1 MHKFSCRCTSFRHVV
16 LQIPCRFWK
25 FCVAV
30 LEVSFTRVH
39 ELRASTTTE
48 GDLTWLTARTN
59 FSSESK
65 DLLSESSFRRGAQPG
80 RLFFWA
86 QGRKNCAE
94 PEWGRWVS
102 ICNSKVIRPESLV
115 GVDTR
120 LEGARRLIKSAP
132 AVDKST
138 DSPGRNYPA
147 IPTCPRKLTA

>member
-65 DLLSESSFRRGAQPG
+65 DLPPNSSFRRGAQPG
-80 RLFFWA
+80 RPFFWA

-94 PEWGRWVS
+94 PEWVDGSRSAIQRSSGQSRLLGWIGAFMVQDASLSRPRRS
-102 ICNSKVIRPESLV
+102 IKAQTSLV
-115 GVDTR
+115 GTTPQFQH
-120 LEGARRLIKSAP
+120 ARGS
-132 AVDKST
+132 
-138 DSPGRNYPA
+138 
-147 IPTCPRKLTA
+147 